1 MKFPGSRQMYCFHE
15 HLLREQVYKKRRLM
29 RPVNPDSMVID
40 PGRLET
46 AEDLVELEQET
57 VAARLTLLASVR
69 SAHCARWVSNLY
81 HPFNRHLPGIERHHH
96 H

>member
-1 MKFPGSRQMYCFHE
+1 MKFPDYCRFHE

-69 SAHCARWVSNLY
+69 SAHCARWVSSLIIHSIGTY
-81 HPFNRHLPGIERHHH
+81 LV
-96 H
+96 

>member
-1 MKFPGSRQMYCFHE
+1 
-15 HLLREQVYKKRRLM
+15 
-29 RPVNPDSMVID
+29 MVID

-69 SAHCARWVSNLY
+69 SAHCARWVSSLIIHSIGTY
-81 HPFNRHLPGIERHHH
+81 LV
-96 H
+96 